1 MGVKPSEWN
10 FILVCSVS
18 ILVGLFIISCFFSKK
33 NKREKKS
40 IKDKF
45 YVAPTDLSPH
55 LKSFK
60 ESYLLDSSSVIT
72 ISSGVL
78 RDQQALEALKALLKV
93 ANIFILVKGQ
103 YSNPVDNINEIESFG
118 VAKHVS
124 IWISSL
130 FFWNMEFW

>member
-103 YSNPVDNINEIESFG
+103 YSNPVDNINEI
-118 VAKHVS
+118 
-124 IWISSL
+124 
-130 FFWNMEFW
+130 